1 MKNITQ
7 MNKILKNSFILAI
20 AATIASCG
28 TTKNTADSTA
38 ASANRSTNA
47 PTTILVEGNGTIASF
62 HLGKYEVTQA
72 EYQKVM
78 GENPSKF
85 KGNNLPVENITYQ
98 QTLEYCNKLSVLEG
112 LTPIYD
118 LTANPAAI
126 IEGSNG
132 YRLPTKEEW
141 RYAASGGSK
150 SAGYTYSGSNNTDEV
165 GWYKGNGA
173 MKTHPV
179 GSKKANELGFFD
191 MSGNVYEF
199 SYSTRRDIIILG
211 GCFGDPEEAM
221 KPKEYNIYTPSDKSE
236 YAGFRVARSFK

>member
-1 MKNITQ
+1 MK
-7 MNKILKNSFILAI
+7 KHFLILAL

-28 TTKNTADSTA
+28 TTKNTADSG
-38 ASANRSTNA
+38 SKSGNRNSKA
-47 PTTILVEGNGTIASF
+47 PATILVKGNENTADF

-72 EYQKVM
+72 EYEKVM

-98 QTLEYCNKLSVLEG
+98 QALEYCNKLSEMEG
-112 LTPIYD
+112 LSPVYD
-118 LTANPAAI
+118 LTANPATI
-126 IEGSNG
+126 IEGTNG

-141 RYAASGGSK
+141 RYAASGGSN
-150 SAGYTYSGSNNTDEV
+150 SAGYKFSGSNNSDEV
-165 GWYKGNGA
+165 GWHKGNGA

-199 SYSTRRDIIILG
+199 SYSTRTRHHHPGRLL
-211 GCFGDPEEAM
+211 
-221 KPKEYNIYTPSDKSE
+221 
-236 YAGFRVARSFK
+236 R